1 MKVLFFVAHPDDEV
15 LGCGGTI
22 ALYNSKG
29 YDTKVIIF
37 TNGENSN
44 LIKNSEKLS
53 KLRQKESIKALN
65 ILGTNDVEF
74 LNLPDT
80 TLKKELTNEKLI
92 EKLKLKIK
100 TYNPEIVFTHSD
112 DDYHPAHRNI
122 GKLIKKIINK
132 KIRIYTFYIGIP
144 FKATKKNN
152 PKLIIDISKF
162 KNLKKTALKE
172 YKSQKFNFNYFR
184 NLSEL
189 KDFVY
194 GLYNNKRNVEVFY
207 KW

>member
-29 YDTKVIIF
+29 YDTKVVIF

-44 LIKNSEKLS
+44 LIKNSKELS

-65 ILGTNDVEF
+65 ILGTDDVEF
-74 LNLPDT
+74 LSLPDN

-100 TYNPEIVFTHSD
+100 NYNPEIVFTHSD

>member
-74 LNLPDT
+74 LNLPDN

-92 EKLKLKIK
+92 EKLKLIIK

>member
-29 YDTKVIIF
+29 YDTKVVIF

-44 LIKNSEKLS
+44 LIKNSKELS

-65 ILGTNDVEF
+65 ILGTDDVEF
-74 LNLPDT
+74 LSLPDN

>member
-29 YDTKVIIF
+29 YNTKVIIF

-74 LNLPDT
+74 LNLPDN

>member
-29 YDTKVIIF
+29 YTTKVIIF
-37 TNGENSN
+37 TNGENSS
-44 LIKNSEKLS
+44 LIKDSKKLS
-53 KLRQKESIKALN
+53 ALRQKESIKALSV
-65 ILGTNDVEF
+65 LGTKDVDF
-74 LNLPDT
+74 LNLPDN
-80 TLKKELTNEKLI
+80 TLKSELKSEKLI
-92 EKLKLKIK
+92 DDLKLKIEN
-100 TYNPEIVFTHSD
+100 YGPDIVFTHSD

-122 GKLIKKIINK
+122 GKFIKKIINN

-162 KNLKKTALKE
+162 KKLKKNALKE
-172 YKSQKFNFNYFR
+172 YKSQKINFNYFR

-189 KDFVY
+189 KDFIY
-194 GLYNNKRNVEVFY
+194 GLYNNKKNVEVFY

>member
-152 PKLIIDISKF
+152 PKLIIDISNF

>member
-44 LIKNSEKLS
+44 PIKNSEKLS

-74 LNLPDT
+74 LNLPDN